1 MKVDELLILI
11 EEILG
16 EEFNIDDKSPLIGG
30 DSNIDSMNLVQI
42 CLALEEKST
51 KENFS
56 FDWTSEKAMSTISSV
71 FWYATTLT
79 DEYNR
84 QKTEGN

>member
-11 EEILG
+11 KEIIG
-16 EEFNIDDKSPLIGG
+16 EEFNIDEKCPLIGG
-30 DSNIDSMNLVQI
+30 NSNIDSMNLVQI

-71 FWYATTLT
+71 FRNAITLT

-84 QKTEGN
+84 QKAEGN